1 MADWHALTGEEV
13 LAVLQTSAAK
23 GLTEQEA
30 AQRLA
35 RFGPN
40 QLAGTRRA
48 SLPAMFAGQF
58 RDFMVILL
66 LAATAVSFFLGEYV
80 DALAILAIVTINAV
94 LGCVHEYRAEQ
105 SLEALKRLVAPE
117 ARVLRGGL
125 EKKIPAAEL
134 VPGDLVFLEAGDRVP
149 ADLRLLH
156 AANLEMNEASLTGES
171 APVKKDP
178 APLTH
183 SPGLG
188 EMRNMAYLGTVV
200 TRGRAQGVVVATGM
214 ATEMGRIA
222 GLIQEAQ
229 DDQTPLQRRLAHLGK
244 VLVGLCLLI
253 CALVVVLGIYRG
265 EEIYQMFLA
274 GVSLA
279 VAAIP
284 EGLPAI
290 VTVALATGVQR
301 MARRQAIIRKLSAV
315 ETLGCA
321 TVICADK
328 TGTLT
333 QNQMTV
339 RKILIGSKAAEVTG
353 EGYDPKGDF
362 AGLHPR
368 DTALR
373 QFLKIA
379 ALCNNAVLTREE
391 ISIGGMLRGLLK
403 GRPGPAW
410 GVHGDPTEGALLV
423 MAAKGG
429 VWREAIEKEEQ
440 RVAEFPFDSD
450 RKRMTVIY
458 RQPGGKLHAYVK
470 GAPDVVLELC
480 THYLD
485 GDNRVLPLSGRKK
498 EEFLRI
504 NGDLAARALRV
515 LALAYREL
523 PAASV
528 PAAAS
533 AAANAANASTGAPAN
548 AFNEQDVERGLVFA
562 GLAGMI
568 DPPRPA
574 VYAAVEKCRRAGIK
588 VVMITGDH
596 RLTAGAVAGE
606 LGLLGRESAIITGP
620 ELDALD
626 DEQLRAQVKRVS
638 VFARVAPRHKLRIV
652 RAFRQNGHVVAM
664 TGDGVNDAPAVK
676 EADIGIA
683 MGMTGTDVTR
693 EAAAMVLADDNFN
706 TIVAAVEEGRGIYEN
721 IRKTIRYLLSCNIG
735 EVLVMFLAVLA
746 GLPLPLLPVQ
756 ILWMNLVTD
765 GLPAVALGLE
775 PAARDIMY
783 RRPRNPRESIFAQGL
798 GRRILTGGLVIG
810 LGTLLLFAAVYR
822 GDPARVAESRTVA
835 FNTLV
840 FLQLFYV
847 LVCRSE
853 RESVL
858 EQGFFTNPRLL
869 LAVLFSAALQV
880 AVTQLPPLQVIFRTV
895 SLNWEQW
902 GMVLGVAALPFL
914 GNIFYSRLKFRARE
928 KIVYLKV

>member
-1 MADWHALTGEEV
+1 MADWHALEAEEV
-13 LAVLQTSAAK
+13 LAVFGANAAQ
-23 GLTEQEA
+23 GLSEREA
-30 AQRLA
+30 AERLA

-40 QLAGTRRA
+40 ELLKATRA
-48 SLPAMFAGQF
+48 SLVSMFLGQF

-66 LAATAVSFFLGEYV
+66 LAATLISFFLGEYA
-80 DALAILAIVTINAV
+80 DALAILAIVTLNAV
-94 LGCVHEYRAEQ
+94 LGCIHEFKAER
-105 SLEALKRLVAPE
+105 SLEALKQLVAPE
-117 ARVLRGGL
+117 ARVMRNGL

-149 ADLRLLH
+149 ADLRLLQ
-156 AANLEMNEASLTGES
+156 ARNLETNEASLTGEA

-178 APLTH
+178 APLRH
-183 SPGLG
+183 PVSPG
-188 EMRNMAYLGTVV
+188 ETRNMAYLGTVV
-200 TRGRAQGVVVATGM
+200 TRGRGQGVVVATGM

-244 VLVGLCLLI
+244 ALVGLCLLI
-253 CALVVVLGIYRG
+253 CALVVALGIYRG
-265 EEIYQMFLA
+265 EGIYQMFLA

-301 MARRQAIIRKLSAV
+301 MARRRAIVRKLSAV

-339 RKILIGSKAAEVTG
+339 RKILAGGKTAQVTG
-353 EGYDPKGDF
+353 EGYDPKGEFTGINVHD
-362 AGLHPR
+362 P
-368 DTALR
+368 AL
-373 QFLKIA
+373 QLFLKIA
-379 ALCNNAVLTREE
+379 ALCNNAVLTRGE
-391 ISIGGMLRGLLK
+391 ISVGGMFRNVLRK
-403 GRPGPAW
+403 RPARAW

-429 VWREAIEKEEQ
+429 VWREEIEKQER

-450 RKRMTVIY
+450 RKRMTVVY
-458 RQPGGKLHAYVK
+458 RRPDGRLAAYVK

-485 GDNRVLPLSGRKK
+485 GERVLPLPPRKK
-498 EEFLRI
+498 EEFLRA
-504 NGDLAARALRV
+504 NGELAARALRV
-515 LALAYREL
+515 LVLAYREL
-523 PAASV
+523 PAA
-528 PAAAS
+528 PAG
-533 AAANAANASTGAPAN
+533 ANFLKGPDSL
-548 AFNEQDVERGLVFA
+548 NEQEVEKNLIFA
-562 GLAGMI
+562 GLAGML

-574 VYAAVEKCRRAGIK
+574 ARTAVQKCRRAGIK

-606 LGLLGRESAIITGP
+606 LGLLERESAVLTGP

-626 DEQLRAQVKRVS
+626 DAQLRAKTKNTS

-652 RAFRQNGHVVAM
+652 RALKENGHVVAM

-683 MGMTGTDVTR
+683 MGIAGTDVTK

-756 ILWMNLVTD
+756 ILWMNLITD
-765 GLPAVALGLE
+765 GLPAMALGVE
-775 PAARDIMY
+775 PVPRDVMY
-783 RRPRNPRESIFAQGL
+783 RRPRDPRESIFAHGL
-798 GRRILTGGLVIG
+798 GWRIFGGGLLIG
-810 LGTLLLFAAVYR
+810 LTAMALFAAAYQ
-822 GDPARVAESRTVA
+822 GEPARLAESRTVA
-835 FNTLV
+835 FNALV

-853 RESVL
+853 RPAGGER
-858 EQGFFTNPRLL
+858 GFWANPCLPA
-869 LAVLFSAALQV
+869 AVFFSAFLQV
-880 AVTQLPPLQVIFRTV
+880 AVTQLPLLQPVFRTV
-895 SLNWEQW
+895 SLDWRQW
-902 GMVLGVAALPFL
+902 GMILGAAGLPFL
-914 GNIFYSRLKFRARE
+914 SNLFYSRLKLRAAE

>member
-1 MADWHALTGEEV
+1 MTDWHVLTGEEV
-13 LAVLQTSAAK
+13 LAVLQTSAVK
-23 GLTEQEA
+23 GLSGQEA

-40 QLAGTRRA
+40 QLVKTRRT
-48 SLPAMFAGQF
+48 SLLAMFGGQF

-80 DALAILAIVTINAV
+80 DALAILAIVTVNAV
-94 LGCVHEYRAEQ
+94 LGCVHEHKVEK
-105 SLEALKRLVAPE
+105 SLEALKQLVAPE
-117 ARVLRGGL
+117 TRVLRDGL
-125 EKKIPAAEL
+125 EKKIPADQL

-156 AANLEMNEASLTGES
+156 AVNLETNEAPLTGES

-178 APLTH
+178 APLTGCAG
-183 SPGLG
+183 PGELT
-188 EMRNMAYLGTVV
+188 NLVYLGTAV
-200 TRGRAQGVVVATGM
+200 TRGRGRGVVVATGM

-244 VLVGLCLLI
+244 ALVGLCLLI
-253 CALVVVLGIYRG
+253 CALVVALGIYRG

-290 VTVALATGVQR
+290 VTIALATGVQR

-339 RKILIGSKAAEVTG
+339 RKIFVGGKLAEVTG

-362 AGLHPR
+362 SGLDR
-368 DTALR
+368 RERAL
-373 QFLKIA
+373 QLFLKIA
-379 ALCNNAVLTREE
+379 ALCNNAVLARGE

-403 GRPGPAW
+403 KGRPGGPVW

-423 MAAKGG
+423 LAAKGG
-429 VWREAIEKEEQ
+429 VWREAVEKEEQ
-440 RVAEFPFDSD
+440 RVAEFPFDSE
-450 RKRMTVIY
+450 RKRMTVVY
-458 RQPGGKLHAYVK
+458 RRPGGALYAYVK

-480 THYLD
+480 THCLD
-485 GDNRVLPLSGRKK
+485 AENRVVPLSSRKK
-498 EEFLRI
+498 EELLRI

-523 PAASV
+523 PASV
-528 PAAAS
+528 AGAG
-533 AAANAANASTGAPAN
+533 NALS
-548 AFNEQDVERGLVFA
+548 EQEVERGLVFA
-562 GLAGMI
+562 GLAGML

-574 VYAAVEKCRRAGIK
+574 AAAAVEKCRRAGIK
-588 VVMITGDH
+588 AVMITGDH
-596 RLTAGAVAGE
+596 RLTAAAVAGE
-606 LGLLGRESAIITGP
+606 LGLLGRENTIITGP

-626 DEQLRAQVKRVS
+626 DGQLRENVKRVS

-652 RAFRQNGHVVAM
+652 RAFKQNGHVVAM

-683 MGMTGTDVTR
+683 MGITGTDVTK
-693 EAAAMVLADDNFN
+693 EAAAFVLADDNFN

-765 GLPAVALGLE
+765 GLPAVALSLE
-775 PAARDIMY
+775 PTARDIMH
-783 RRPRNPRESIFAQGL
+783 RRPRDPRESIFAQGL
-798 GRRILTGGLVIG
+798 GWRILTGGLLIG
-810 LGTLLLFAAVYR
+810 LSTLLLFAAVYQ
-822 GDPARVAESRTVA
+822 GDPARAAESRTIA
-835 FNTLV
+835 FNLLV

-858 EQGFFTNPRLL
+858 EQGFFTNPHLL
-869 LAVLFSAALQV
+869 LAVLFSAALQA
-880 AVTQLPPLQVIFRTV
+880 AVTQFPPLQVIFRTV

-914 GNIFYSRLKFRARE
+914 GNIFYSRIKLRAKE